1 MVRVPVHL
9 FSKQNLFWYIFF
21 SQKFYNYRVLS
32 IIGKFSIKIY
42 CQVPP
47 YPTLYGTGRELNIF
61 LVQYSY
67 LHYTYINNIGRYTLF
82 CSVPVSSV
90 FPNCWTQNF
99 TMEKWLNFLISNCT
113 KLVWEYIESK
123 PVAMPLRPFALLK
136 LNSNGKFFLKDSLQI
151 KFEYWINAS

>member
-1 MVRVPVHL
+1 MSLCPLWTRNECVRGQHWHSTYATQSTKYIFACNSKVH
-9 FSKQNLFWYIFF
+9 FRRYAWYGYRYIYFQNRTFFGTFFF

-90 FPNCWTQNF
+90 FPNC
-99 TMEKWLNFLISNCT
+99 
-113 KLVWEYIESK
+113 
-123 PVAMPLRPFALLK
+123 
-136 LNSNGKFFLKDSLQI
+136 
-151 KFEYWINAS
+151 